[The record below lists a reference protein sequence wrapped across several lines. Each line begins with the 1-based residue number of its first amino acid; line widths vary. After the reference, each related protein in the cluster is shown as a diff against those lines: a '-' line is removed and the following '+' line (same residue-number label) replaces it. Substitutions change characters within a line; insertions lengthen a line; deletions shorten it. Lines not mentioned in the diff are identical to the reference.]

1 MGSVESRTTD
11 LMLYI
16 TQGYSRTDHLQEETL
31 LPVWPLMLLLGHP
44 VAFSA
49 CRIIRT
55 STNDLSRE
63 REGGCS
69 FFNIVRNLVRLSEKC
84 CNDVLWQ
91 KCDKGFLETLH
102 SCNSTKA
109 VMVALLK
116 ILAPRLVTIFV
127 CYTVPPRP
135 GKGMVNILFVF
146 ERCSQLM
153 ANGKPWEI
161 HQFSFYQCSM
171 IWLVQWH
178 SRSVHSCWTGFESQ
192 SSQIFSCFVPG

>member
-1 MGSVESRTTD
+1 MIY
-11 LMLYI
+11 L
-16 TQGYSRTDHLQEETL
+16 
-31 LPVWPLMLLLGHP
+31 
-44 VAFSA
+44 
-49 CRIIRT
+49 
-55 STNDLSRE
+55 E

-127 CYTVPPRP
+127 RYTVLPRP

-161 HQFSFYQCSM
+161 HPFSFNECSM
-171 IWLVQWH
+171 ICLVQWH
-178 SRSVHSCWTGFESQ
+178 SRSVHTCWTGFESK
-192 SSQIFSCFVPG
+192 SSWNSLSLVLGVNSSEAWELRARIALEWKTQLAWVRISDIT

>member
-1 MGSVESRTTD
+1 MIY
-11 LMLYI
+11 L
-16 TQGYSRTDHLQEETL
+16 
-31 LPVWPLMLLLGHP
+31 
-44 VAFSA
+44 
-49 CRIIRT
+49 
-55 STNDLSRE
+55 E

-102 SCNSTKA
+102 SCNSTNA

-116 ILAPRLVTIFV
+116 ILASRLVTILV
-127 CYTVPPRP
+127 CYTVLPRP

-146 ERCSQLM
+146 ERCSQLLS
-153 ANGKPWEI
+153 NGKPCEI
-161 HQFSFYQCSM
+161 HQFSFYQCRM

-178 SRSVHSCWTGFESQ
+178 SRSVHTCWTGFESQ
-192 SSQIFSCFVPG
+192 PSWNSLSLVPRVNQKKHENFEPG

>member
-1 MGSVESRTTD
+1 MIY
-11 LMLYI
+11 L
-16 TQGYSRTDHLQEETL
+16 
-31 LPVWPLMLLLGHP
+31 
-44 VAFSA
+44 
-49 CRIIRT
+49 
-55 STNDLSRE
+55 E

-116 ILAPRLVTIFV
+116 ILAPRLVTIFA
-127 CYTVPPRP
+127 CYTVLPRP

-146 ERCSQLM
+146 EIISNYCQM
-153 ANGKPWEI
+153 ASHVRFTSSHFMNAVWFGWCNGIVEAFRPAGLGSNLSPHEFFLIKSPF
-161 HQFSFYQCSM
+161 QA
-171 IWLVQWH
+171 
-178 SRSVHSCWTGFESQ
+178 
-192 SSQIFSCFVPG
+192 